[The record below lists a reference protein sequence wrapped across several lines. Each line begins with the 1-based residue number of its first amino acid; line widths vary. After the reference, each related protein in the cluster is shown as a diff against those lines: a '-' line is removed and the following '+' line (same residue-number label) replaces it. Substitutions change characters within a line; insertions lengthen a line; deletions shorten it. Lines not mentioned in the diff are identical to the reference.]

1 MKPPIIGAKKINKT
15 TLRISPLSMTPKP
28 ACATA
33 APAKPPIKVC
43 DEEEG
48 IPNHQVSKF
57 QKVAASKPERIT
69 QRSMALLS
77 TVLATVFQTLISKTQ
92 KAMTLNKAAHNT
104 A

>member
-1 MKPPIIGAKKINKT
+1 MKGARKINKT
-15 TLRISPLSMTPKP
+15 TLMISPVAITSIP

-48 IPNHQVSKF
+48 IPSHQVSRF
-57 QKVAASKPERIT
+57 QNVAANRPARIT
-69 QRSMALLS
+69 QRSIALLS
-77 TVLATVFQTLISKTQ
+77 TVLATVLPTLMSKTQ
-92 KAMTLNKAAHNT
+92 KAIMLNMAAQST